1 MPMSSHTMPMSPYR
15 RGLAMVFTGIVFL
28 SFDSLLIRLADTE
41 GWTIVFWRGLFMF
54 CALGLACGLGGRL
67 TTVRTNPKAALASAV
82 LLGLISSL
90 FVLAVMNANVANVVV
105 ILSSAPLFAALFSRL
120 FLHEQ
125 VPFRTLLAIAA
136 CMFGMLLVFVGSEAG
151 GTLGGNL
158 YALAAA
164 AAVGGNLTLLR
175 RYPSID
181 RMPVIAGG
189 GLLSAAIALPMASSS
204 VMALSGHNYA
214 VLALMGLLQMPLA
227 SVLINNAT
235 RYLASAEVALFYLVE
250 TVLGTF
256 WVWWLLGESPT
267 VSTLLGGTVI
277 IMALLA
283 HAWLGLRREAT
294 NASLYT
300 SMKQ

>member
-1 MPMSSHTMPMSPYR
+1 MRQNFYR

-28 SFDSLLIRLADTE
+28 SFDSLLIRLAGTE
-41 GWTIVFWRGLFMF
+41 GWNIVFWRGLFMF
-54 CALGLACGLGGRL
+54 CALGLASCFGNRL
-67 TTVRTNPKAALASAV
+67 ATLRTNAKASLACAV

-105 ILSSAPLFAALFSRL
+105 ILSSAPLFAALFSRA

-125 VPFRTLLAIAA
+125 IPLRTMLVIGV
-136 CMFGMLLVFVGSEAG
+136 CMFGMTLVFVGSETG
-151 GTLGGNL
+151 GMLVGNL

-181 RMPVIAGG
+181 RIPVIAGG
-189 GLLSAAIALPMASSS
+189 GFLSAAIALPMAHP
-204 VMALSGHNYA
+204 MALSGHSYS

-227 SVLINNAT
+227 TVLINNAT
-235 RYLASAEVALFYLVE
+235 RYLPSAEVALFYLVE
-250 TVLGTF
+250 TVLGTL

-267 VSTLLGGTVI
+267 AFSMLGGSMI
-277 IMALLA
+277 IMALLV
-283 HAWLGLRREAT
+283 HAWLGLRRESNSALHCEG
-294 NASLYT
+294 SI
-300 SMKQ
+300 Q